1 MKLKDFVIILLIG
14 VIAGFLTYHF
24 SFKRQTQKTYVPVEI
39 PILKRDTVWVERV
52 KKITQPARIETL
64 IKKEKDTISIAKTD
78 TIFTDDSLLLKI
90 DYYFP
95 PLNKFE
101 IFYKLKSPMI
111 KEVLKE
117 VQVERTN
124 PYLIGGLVAQTFII
138 ILILLNS
145 LLK

>member
-1 MKLKDFVIILLIG
+1 MKLKDFVLILLIG
-14 VIAGFLTYHF
+14 VVAGFLAYHI
-24 SFKRQTQKTYVPVEI
+24 SFKKQAQKTYVPVEV
-39 PILKRDTVWVERV
+39 PIIKRDTIWVEKI

-64 IKKEKDTISIAKTD
+64 ITKEKDTISIAKTD
-78 TIFTDDSLLLKI
+78 TIFTDDSLTLNI

-101 IFYKLKSPMI
+101 IFYQLKSPMI
-111 KEVLKE
+111 KEVIKE

-124 PYLIGGLVAQTFII
+124 PYLVGGLIVQTFII

-145 LLK
+145 LFK